1 MMRPSTW
8 KLFPR
13 YVPSVQRQIGEG
25 SGGRSPTL
33 PTFSRLM
40 SSRTRI
46 EWQKGHTVWAA
57 LDHRN
62 WTGAP
67 QLGQLPAGWLIKW
80 GRSPT
85 CLLVFFRRSKTC
97 ATLAHLY
104 GRSTFLTRYVT
115 ATRASLRAHSKSHF

>member
-8 KLFPR
+8 KLLPR
-13 YVPSVQRQIGEG
+13 YEPSVQRQIGEG

-33 PTFSRLM
+33 PTFARLM

-46 EWQKGHTVWAA
+46 EWQKGHTVCAA

-67 QLGQLPAGWLIKW
+67 QLGQFPAGWLI
-80 GRSPT
+80 GMGVQLFAPAR
-85 CLLVFFRRSKTC
+85 
-97 ATLAHLY
+97 
-104 GRSTFLTRYVT
+104 TRP
-115 ATRASLRAHSKSHF
+115 RASPPAPARNPTP